1 MANLDMDGPFDL
13 DKRVVQA
20 SVTQPLPGTFAI
32 GHKDKAGR
40 FQVQYVGRDD
50 QNLAQALLT
59 AVNRGVGKPGLFG
72 RMLGGKP
79 VANAFKFSYAST
91 AQAAY
96 EKQCRNYHAFGEAR
110 SLENREHPAPPPG
123 SGFKCPIC
131 GA

>member
-1 MANLDMDGPFDL
+1 MAKLDMDGPFDL
-13 DKRVVQA
+13 DRRVIET

-32 GHKDKAGR
+32 GHKDKGGR

-50 QNLAQALLT
+50 QNLAAALLK
-59 AVNRGVGKPGLFG
+59 AVNRGVGKPGIVG

-96 EKQCRNYHAFGEAR
+96 EKQCRNFHAFGETR
-110 SLENREHPAPPPG
+110 SLENSAHPTPPPG
-123 SGFKCPIC
+123 SGFTCPIC
-131 GA
+131 GK